1 MKKPD
6 LLRKAEIL
14 SPGFLGGFTFPDW
27 IKLLAANNWRIDF
40 PYWPRACIATFGTL
54 LTSLLKLA
62 EHRVV
67 LDSHPEGA
75 WRHPLFVLGL
85 PRSGTTHLFH
95 LLSRDSQF
103 CFGTRLDI
111 FNPHTF
117 LTLRALG
124 AAELLQKLP
133 THKRPMDNVLTGWLT
148 PEEDN
153 IALAILCGFGT
164 RVGMTFP
171 RNKGH
176 LVEEFNRV
184 AREGGADEEVFKA
197 SLVFLVRKLSYLH
210 KKPVLLKS
218 PSHTLAIPQILRAFP
233 SARFVAIVRSP
244 VAQYASLA
252 AMRNT
257 SAQSWSVL
265 QKPPVTDD
273 EVLLERIGFFAKR
286 YCETRSAIPPDQLVE
301 VRYEDLVANEE
312 GALNRIYS
320 GLRLVPRLVPAAP
333 PAAPYQRNRHPEL
346 PNDIKTKVRAA
357 CSPFYDL
364 GLCRD

>member
-1 MKKPD
+1 MRKFHF
-6 LLRKAEIL
+6 LRKAAVL

-27 IKLLAANNWRIDF
+27 IKLLAANDWRIDF
-40 PYWPRACIATFGTL
+40 PYWPRAIIATFGTL
-54 LTSLLKLA
+54 LTSLLKPA
-62 EHRVV
+62 EDRIVV
-67 LDSHPEGA
+67 DSHPEGT
-75 WRHPLFVLGL
+75 WRHPLFILGL

-95 LLSRDSQF
+95 LLSQDPQF

-124 AAELLQKLP
+124 AGEWLQKLP
-133 THKRPMDNVLTGWLT
+133 TQKRPMDNVMTGWLT

-176 LVEEFNRV
+176 LMEESNRV
-184 AREGGADEEVFKA
+184 AREGGPDEEVFKT
-197 SLVFLVRKLSYLH
+197 SLAFLVRKLSHLH

-218 PSHTLAIPQILRAFP
+218 PSHTLAVPQILRTFP
-233 SARFVAIVRSP
+233 SARFVTIVRNP
-244 VAQYASLA
+244 IAQYASLA
-252 AMRNT
+252 AVDKTTAR
-257 SAQSWSVL
+257 SWSVL
-265 QKPPVTDD
+265 QKPPAPDD
-273 EVLLERIGFFAKR
+273 EVLIERIGFFAKR
-286 YCETRSAIPPDQLVE
+286 YCETRSAIPPDQLAE

-312 GALNRIYS
+312 GTLNRIYS

-333 PAAPYQRNRHPEL
+333 LAASYQRNRHPEL